1 MDTCLCALRKFSGRG
16 ERLLIFF
23 SFSRGLKCLEV
34 LTACV
39 ETQNGE
45 CHSLQLCELTPED
58 RPGRLSY
65 KTKSCHFLV
74 TGSLAVKTTVTARF
88 HH

>member
-1 MDTCLCALRKFSGRG
+1 MFVCSQKIFWERRKTFN
-16 ERLLIFF
+16 LF
-23 SFSRGLKCLEV
+23 SFSRGLKSLEV

-58 RPGRLSY
+58 KPGRPSY

-74 TGSLAVKTTVTARF
+74 TGSLAVNTTVTARF